1 MFIYFIFQINTSTLS
16 TINTAAHASSATV
29 IKLFSL
35 YAAISATKNPAA
47 PEMMLSVAFRMAG
60 KVMAARLDKR
70 AFDLVFCK
78 SEGQH
83 TDEIGDCCHHQ
94 DIEIY
99 IMTHEMLPPSLP
111 PDRNKLPG
119 LLPEVL

>member
-1 MFIYFIFQINTSTLS
+1 MFIYFIFQINTRTLS
-16 TINTAAHASSATV
+16 TVNTAAHASSATV
-29 IKLFSL
+29 IRLFSL
-35 YAAISATKNPAA
+35 YAAISKSGCSIGTGTAVTGGMNDATANN
-47 PEMMLSVAFRMAG
+47 
-60 KVMAARLDKR
+60 VMWA
-70 AFDLVFCK
+70 
-78 SEGQH
+78 
-83 TDEIGDCCHHQ
+83 Q

>member
-1 MFIYFIFQINTSTLS
+1 MFIYFIFQINTRTLS

-29 IKLFSL
+29 IRVFSL
-35 YAAISATKNPAA
+35 
-47 PEMMLSVAFRMAG
+47 
-60 KVMAARLDKR
+60 
-70 AFDLVFCK
+70 FDLVFCK